1 MKQVFRNIR
10 KCERLYI
17 TLEMDDLAKQL
28 LLKLALLETAGW
40 LEDSFDKLYLSCA
53 PNEKARSIMEKYI
66 TKIHSFNW
74 ENLHKG
80 LSFGLGV
87 KRVCELEDFAGEE
100 NICKMKSIIGNIKS
114 HRDELAHNYVIQI
127 TKQFIPFKT
136 LKKNI
141 LFINDGINFI
151 KKHIEENKV

>member
-1 MKQVFRNIR
+1 
-10 KCERLYI
+10 
-17 TLEMDDLAKQL
+17 MDDLAKQL

-141 LFINDGINFI
+141 LFFTKVYENYMSLAY
-151 KKHIEENKV
+151 KKTHNISLIYLLFYLKKNLIS